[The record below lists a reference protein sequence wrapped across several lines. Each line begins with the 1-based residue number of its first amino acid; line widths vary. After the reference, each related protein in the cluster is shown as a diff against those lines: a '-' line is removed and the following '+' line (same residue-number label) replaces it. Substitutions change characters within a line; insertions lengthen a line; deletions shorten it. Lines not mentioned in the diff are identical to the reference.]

1 MLNLYNGNVVKKIL
15 NPSNNGRYN
24 SFQSLIENPNL
35 IIIKDKKALTLIDS
49 KTLSAKTLTESQ
61 YDIYSCKNSFF

>member
-1 MLNLYNGNVVKKIL
+1 MLDLYNGNVVKKIL

-61 YDIYSCKNSFF
+61 YDDSL